1 MISHETRKHLWYY
14 AGLLIVSVLALS
26 LLWMT
31 AYDKALQM
39 AVVVLLSLFY
49 VLWGLLHHFMHH
61 DLHIK
66 VVLEY
71 ILIGAL
77 GISIAFFI
85 LG

>member
-1 MISHETRKHLWYY
+1 
-14 AGLLIVSVLALS
+14 
-26 LLWMT
+26 MT

-39 AVVVLLSLFY
+39 AVLVLLSLFY
-49 VLWGLLHHFMHH
+49 VIWGLLHHFMYH
-61 DLHIK
+61 DVHIK